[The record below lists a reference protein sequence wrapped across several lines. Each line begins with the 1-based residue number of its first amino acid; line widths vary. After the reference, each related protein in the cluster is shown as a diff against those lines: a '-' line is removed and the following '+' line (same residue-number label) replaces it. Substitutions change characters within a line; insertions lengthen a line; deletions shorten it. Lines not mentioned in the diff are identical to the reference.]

1 MSARSTSIGDEFRH
15 LLSND
20 LVTRS
25 DTASAA
31 RLVFEQQM
39 TVAAVPSHLGCGLRV
54 VAPDSTSLGV
64 EQVELVA
71 VGKQRH
77 Q

>member
-1 MSARSTSIGDEFRH
+1 MSSDSCCSHHPG
-15 LLSND
+15 
-20 LVTRS
+20 TRS
-25 DTASAA
+25 DVAFAA
-31 RLVFEQQM
+31 RLVPGQQI
-39 TVAAVPSHLGCGLRV
+39 TAAPAPSHLRRDLRV
-54 VAPDSTSLGV
+54 GAPDSTLLGV